1 MKREYCIIDPAGN
14 VTALVTTPAEH
25 KDYKSVAA
33 RIMSGNPQV
42 EQVGFVEFGENG
54 ARLNMSGDEF
64 CGNAV
69 MCAAALYCSVKGGE
83 KGVIPVTVL
92 PFGKTL
98 NVTVCS
104 KAGDFICECEF
115 SKPQTVSDCSFFA
128 SEREY
133 RFPLVCFDGIM
144 HVVADNTLS
153 EAAAKKVIIQ
163 LAKRLKA
170 QALGIMLYDPADKS
184 LLPVVYV
191 PALNTLVLERSC
203 ASGSCA
209 VAAVLPE
216 FENAV
221 QIAEPGGVI
230 TARRTKE
237 GIYLKTRLKITKKLA
252 EEI

>member
-14 VTALVTTPAEH
+14 ITALVTTPAEH
-25 KDYKSVAA
+25 KSYKTVAA

-42 EQVGFVEFGENG
+42 EQVGFVKFGEKS
-54 ARLNMSGDEF
+54 AELNMSGDEF

-69 MCAAALYCSVKGGE
+69 MCAAALYCSVKGE
-83 KGVIPVTVL
+83 DKGIIPVTVL

-98 NVTVCS
+98 SVAAEGKDGGFV
-104 KAGDFICECEF
+104 CECEF
-115 SKPQTVSDCSFFA
+115 AGPQTVSDCSFRA
-128 SEREY
+128 EGREY
-133 RFPLVCFDGIM
+133 KFPLVCFDGIM
-144 HVVADNTLS
+144 HIVADNSLG
-153 EAAAKKVIIQ
+153 EAGAEEVIRR

-170 QALGIMLYDPADKS
+170 QALGIMIYDSVNKS

-191 PALNTLVLERSC
+191 SALDTLVLERSC

-209 VAAVLPE
+209 VAAVLPG

-221 QIAEPGGVI
+221 QISEPGGVI
-230 TARRTKE
+230 TAKRTKE
-237 GIYLKTRLKITKKLA
+237 GINLKTRIKITKKLV